1 MLCFCLSLIE
11 PSTFNFLMCEC
22 EHRLDA
28 FSAHLTCCPFGG
40 QQIAT
45 HDNIQD
51 VMYAFV
57 LENGHVV
64 WKERWYTLTLGI
76 SLWTNLYMT
85 WEDQVFVFDVVV
97 IDLMQETMVL
107 NVISRLANAIVKL
120 NVIAKIHKYRGHH
133 EGYHFIPMAMEVHG
147 EPRCDINHFIREC
160 ARLIHNRWSKG
171 HLSLSFYIQFFRQC
185 VGIAFQCA
193 LAFAIKRKI
202 ALTNDV
208 YSKPLITIRSHNLHA
223 SNIREAMHKI
233 PSYHKKD

>member
-1 MLCFCLSLIE
+1 
-11 PSTFNFLMCEC
+11 
-22 EHRLDA
+22 
-28 FSAHLTCCPFGG
+28 
-40 QQIAT
+40 
-45 HDNIQD
+45 
-51 VMYAFV
+51 
-57 LENGHVV
+57 
-64 WKERWYTLTLGI
+64 
-76 SLWTNLYMT
+76 
-85 WEDQVFVFDVVV
+85 
-97 IDLMQETMVL
+97 MQETMVL
-107 NVISRLANAIVKL
+107 NIISRLTNAIVKL
-120 NVIAKIHKYRGHH
+120 NIIAKIHKYRGHH

-160 ARLIHNRWSKG
+160 ARLIHNRRSKG

-185 VGIAFQCA
+185 VGIALQYA